1 MKKLIYLLIWMIYP
15 TLMSAQ
21 EVGNDLFTVENQSVT
36 ISNNNLLISFV
47 AVIPA
52 STHIGTNQMLDI
64 MPVVY
69 SSSSKDN
76 NIALPSILIT
86 GRNRTFTNQRYKRY
100 QYNVYMAVRRNN
112 RIKQAV
118 DYAIA
123 IPYEAWMNKGS
134 IDIVSQLVSCADC
147 KKYESETLLAYIN
160 REAYVV
166 QPQVGFIVP
175 PKEEV
180 KMRSQK
186 GSAYLD
192 FPVNQIVIN
201 PNFKNNEQELF
212 KIKNSIE
219 LVKNDKNT
227 SITDIGIIGYASP
240 EGSYQNN
247 ARLAQ
252 GRAEA
257 LKKYVLGYY
266 NLDQNLIKVSSVAE
280 DWAGLKEYVLNNKF
294 DNREQVLDIINSN
307 VSDDEKD
314 LKIKKI
320 GDGSTYSFLL
330 KNVYPGLRRS
340 DYTINYLV
348 KEFDVE
354 EAKAVLKSSPQQL
367 SLQEL
372 YLISQEY
379 PKGSKEFNE
388 IFDVAVRLFPQDQT
402 ANANAATIEIINGNL
417 PKAKAYMDKADGSNV
432 VVINNKGVIE
442 LLSNNLDAAE
452 VLFLDARAKGS
463 SEAAANLIEL
473 QKKRSDLE

>member
-1 MKKLIYLLIWMIYP
+1 
-15 TLMSAQ
+15 
-21 EVGNDLFTVENQSVT
+21 
-36 ISNNNLLISFV
+36 
-47 AVIPA
+47 
-52 STHIGTNQMLDI
+52 
-64 MPVVY
+64 
-69 SSSSKDN
+69 
-76 NIALPSILIT
+76 
-86 GRNRTFTNQRYKRY
+86 
-100 QYNVYMAVRRNN
+100 
-112 RIKQAV
+112 
-118 DYAIA
+118 
-123 IPYEAWMNKGS
+123 
-134 IDIVSQLVSCADC
+134 
-147 KKYESETLLAYIN
+147 
-160 REAYVV
+160 
-166 QPQVGFIVP
+166 
-175 PKEEV
+175 
-180 KMRSQK
+180 MRSQK
-186 GSAYLD
+186 GSAFLD

-201 PNFKNNEQELF
+201 PDFKNNQQELF

-348 KEFDVE
+348 KEFDVD
-354 EAKAVLKSSPQQL
+354 EAKAVFKSSPQQL